1 MFFKLFDY
9 NNSME
14 TSLFL
19 FIGLTVGSIAAWFI
33 AKYKFASESQKIS
46 EEELQQKYVLK
57 AVFDS
62 LQNQADLLKEEFKE
76 KENDFI
82 TTSNLLSAKEQDNQ
96 NLHTKL
102 SEQKEELNHIQQRF
116 QTEFENI
123 ANRLLEEKS
132 EKFTKQNKKQLDD
145 ILSPLREKIKD
156 FEDGIDKKFH
166 QETVDRISLKKEIEQ
181 LRDLNLQLSQDA
193 NNLVNALKGD
203 SKSQGDWG
211 EFRLEMLLEKAGLVK
226 EIHFQTQSSYKDDA
240 GKDKRPD
247 FIINLPDEKHLV
259 IDSKVSLTAYEK
271 FFNETEDKKRKKHLK
286 DHVDSVK
293 NHIKDLSG
301 KKYQNLYQINSP
313 DYLLL
318 FVPIEPAFSI
328 AVQNDSKLFLDAL
341 DKNIVIVCPST
352 LLATM
357 RTVSYIWKQD
367 KQKRSVIEI
376 ARQSGLLYDKFCN
389 FVEDLKTIGTRLDSA
404 QSSYHD
410 AMNKLTESKRRG
422 DTLIGRAEKIK
433 SLGAK
438 TSKSLPKEMVEMIA
452 ENGEET

>member
-1 MFFKLFDY
+1 
-9 NNSME
+9 ME
-14 TSLFL
+14 TLLFL
-19 FIGLTVGSIAAWFI
+19 SIGLVLGALSTWFI
-33 AKYKFASESQKIS
+33 AKYKFVSESQKIS
-46 EEELQQKYVLK
+46 PAELKQKFVSKELFE
-57 AVFDS
+57 A
-62 LQNQADLLKEEFKE
+62 LQKQADLFKDDLKE
-76 KENDFI
+76 KEQEIRNI
-82 TTSNLLSAKEQDNQ
+82 SSQLSAKVQDNQ
-96 NLHTKL
+96 NLNKRL
-102 SEQKEELNHIQQRF
+102 EEQKEELKDIQGKF
-116 QTEFENI
+116 QSEFENI

-132 EKFTKQNKKQLDD
+132 KKFTKQNKKQLDN

-166 QETVDRISLKKEIEQ
+166 QETVDRVSLKKEIEQ

-193 NNLVNALKGD
+193 NNLVSALKGD

-211 EFRLEMLLEKAGLVK
+211 EFQLEMLLEKAGLVK
-226 EIHFQTQSSYKDDA
+226 EIHFQTQSSFKDHL

-247 FIINLPDEKHLV
+247 FIINLPDDKHIV

-271 FFNETEDKKRKKHLK
+271 YFNEVDEKKKKRHLK
-286 DHVDSVK
+286 AHVDSLK
-293 NHIKDLSG
+293 NHIKDLSS

-318 FVPIEPAFSI
+318 FVPIEPAFSVAI
-328 AVQNDSKLFLDAL
+328 QSDSKIFLDAL
-341 DKNIVIVCPST
+341 EKNIVIVCPST

-367 KQKRSVIEI
+367 KQKRNVFEI

-389 FVEDLKTIGTRLDSA
+389 FVEDLKSIGQRLDSA

-410 AMNKLTESKRRG
+410 AMNKLTESKRFG

-433 SLGAK
+433 TAWC
-438 TSKSLPKEMVEMIA
+438 
-452 ENGEET
+452 

>member
-1 MFFKLFDY
+1 LITILL
-9 NNSME
+9 ME
-14 TSLFL
+14 TILFL
-19 FIGLTVGSIAAWFI
+19 SVGLIVGALSAWFI
-33 AKYKFASESQKIS
+33 AKFKFAAESQKVS
-46 EEELQQKYVLK
+46 TAELEEKYVLK
-57 AVFDS
+57 EVFEN
-62 LQNQADLLKEEFKE
+62 LQKQTDLQKDDLKE
-76 KENDFI
+76 KEQELRTI
-82 TTSNLLSAKEQDNQ
+82 SNQLSAKEQDNQ
-96 NLHTKL
+96 NLHKKL
-102 SEQKEELNHIQQRF
+102 SDQKEELNHMQQRF

-132 EKFTKQNKKQLDD
+132 KKFTKQNKKQLDD

-166 QETVDRISLKKEIEQ
+166 QETIDRISLKKEIEQ

-211 EFRLEMLLEKAGLVK
+211 EFQLEMLLKKAGLVK
-226 EIHFQTQSSYKDDA
+226 EIHYQTQSSFKDDE

-247 FIINLPDEKHLV
+247 FIINLPEGKHLV

-271 FFNETEDKKRKKHLK
+271 FFNEADENKRKKHLK
-286 DHVDSVK
+286 AHTDSLK
-293 NHIKDLSG
+293 NHVKDLSG
-301 KKYQNLYQINSP
+301 KKYQNIYQINSP

-318 FVPIEPAFSI
+318 FVPIEPAFSLAI
-328 AVQNDSKLFLDAL
+328 QNDSKLFLDAL
-341 DKNIVIVCPST
+341 EKNIVIVCPST
-352 LLATM
+352 LLATL

-367 KQKRSVIEI
+367 KQKRSVLEI

-389 FVEDLKTIGTRLDSA
+389 FVEDLKAIGSRLDSA
-404 QSSYHD
+404 QDSYHD

-438 TSKSLPKEMVEMIA
+438 TSKSLPKEMVELVA
-452 ENGEET
+452 EKGEEV

>member
-1 MFFKLFDY
+1 
-9 NNSME
+9 ME
-14 TSLFL
+14 TTLFL
-19 FIGLTVGSIAAWFI
+19 FLGLAIGAISAWLI

-46 EEELQQKYVLK
+46 EEELQQKYVPK
-57 AVFDS
+57 QVFDA
-62 LQNQADLLKEEFKE
+62 LQTQADLLKEELKE
-76 KENDFI
+76 KENEFI
-82 TTSNLLSAKEQDNQ
+82 TTSNQLSAKEQDNQ
-96 NLHTKL
+96 NLLKKL

-145 ILSPLREKIKD
+145 ILSPLHDKIRD
-156 FEDGIDKKFH
+156 FENGIDKKFH
-166 QETVDRISLKKEIEQ
+166 QETIDRISLKKEIEQ
-181 LRDLNLQLSQDA
+181 LRDLNIQLSQDA

-211 EFRLEMLLEKAGLVK
+211 EFQLEMLLEKAGLVK
-226 EIHFQTQSSYKDDA
+226 EIHFQTQSSFKDNE

-271 FFNETEDKKRKKHLK
+271 FFNEPEEKKRKKHLK
-286 DHVDSVK
+286 AHVDSMK

-318 FVPIEPAFSI
+318 FVPLEPAFSL

-341 DKNIVIVCPST
+341 EKNIVIVCPST

-389 FVEDLKTIGTRLDSA
+389 FVEDLKTIGARIDSA

-410 AMNKLTESKRRG
+410 AMNKLTEGKRHG

-438 TSKSLPKEMVEMIA
+438 SSKSLPKELVELIA
-452 ENGEET
+452 ENGEED